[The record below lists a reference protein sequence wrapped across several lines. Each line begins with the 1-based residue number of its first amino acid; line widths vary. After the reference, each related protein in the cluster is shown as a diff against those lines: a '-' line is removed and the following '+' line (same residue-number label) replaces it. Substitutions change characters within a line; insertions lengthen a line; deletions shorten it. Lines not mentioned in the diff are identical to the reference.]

1 MQGRGRR
8 SVGLDIGNIDKCV
21 LSVYHLMELEP
32 RKVQKL
38 GYSSLGISLPKDWA
52 ESLRL
57 TPGSMV
63 AVIREEDGSLRIRA
77 GPLQQPPETSE
88 STIDVENCDVPGS
101 LTRLITG
108 AYVVGRNTI
117 RIRSREEIDPEEL
130 QEIHDIV
137 KKLTGLTIVNQGS
150 KFVTIENF
158 AEPTRFPIDGLLRRL
173 HYLTSRMEKL
183 AFDCVTSDNTALAD
197 EVKRLEEEA
206 DRLYWLVVRQLLLAS
221 KDRTVASNVGET
233 DPRRIIGDRVVA
245 HALEDIGDIWFEL
258 AKLFT
263 EIGQDKY
270 RKTKEFVKTMETLR
284 QMLESQIES
293 TMNSFF
299 GQDWV
304 LANNSMEIHTRVLAA
319 AKDLESLVPAQ
330 RVMKDPSF
338 CTICIST
345 RSMLTPLSQISAHYA
360 MIAQLTIDR
369 ALQATEGVLAGKK

>member
-1 MQGRGRR
+1 
-8 SVGLDIGNIDKCV
+8 
-21 LSVYHLMELEP
+21 MEIEP

-88 STIDVENCDVPGS
+88 STIDVENCDVQGS

-108 AYVVGRNTI
+108 SYVVGRNTI
-117 RIRSREEIDPEEL
+117 RIRSREEIDPEQL
-130 QEIHDIV
+130 QEIHDVV
-137 KKLTGLTIVNQGS
+137 KKLTGLTIVNQGP

-173 HYLTSRMEKL
+173 HYLTSRMQKL
-183 AFDCVTSDNTALAD
+183 SFECMTDESKGLAD

-245 HALEDIGDIWFEL
+245 HALEDIGNIWFDM
-258 AKLFT
+258 AKIFT
-263 EIGQDKY
+263 ELGHDKFK
-270 RKTKEFVKTMETLR
+270 KTKEFVKAMENLR
-284 QMLESQIES
+284 LLLENQIES

-304 LANNSMEIHTRVLAA
+304 LANNTMETHARVLAA
-319 AKDLESLVPAQ
+319 AKELEMLVPSQ
-330 RVMKDPSF
+330 RVMKEPAF
-338 CTICIST
+338 CMICITT

-360 MIAQLTIDR
+360 TIAQLTIDR
-369 ALQATEGVLAGKK
+369 ALQATEGVLVGKK

>member
-1 MQGRGRR
+1 
-8 SVGLDIGNIDKCV
+8 
-21 LSVYHLMELEP
+21 
-32 RKVQKL
+32 
-38 GYSSLGISLPKDWA
+38 
-52 ESLRL
+52 
-57 TPGSMV
+57 MV

-137 KKLTGLTIVNQGS
+137 KKLTGLTIVNQGP